1 MGPNVKINLF
11 SLMCRESLRSHL
23 LERNYKL
30 MRKFLPDGLITSQL
44 IQMEKI
50 TLGKSPKNDSRN

>member
-1 MGPNVKINLF
+1 
-11 SLMCRESLRSHL
+11 MCRESLRSHL